1 MNMSSAEHL
10 YPTDPVQFYLEKQKQ
25 GISIFDVAQSST
37 PEDLTLYIAGY
48 LMHAQGYTEQEAFR
62 LVGKDQ
68 GMLALLALAEELGIG
83 EEPDAA
89 LG

>member
-1 MNMSSAEHL
+1 MKPTHL
-10 YPTDPVQFYLEKQKQ
+10 YPIDPVQFYLSKHNQ
-25 GISIFDVAQSST
+25 GVSVFDMAQSSS

-62 LVGKDQ
+62 LVGKNQ

-83 EEPDAA
+83 EGPDAA
-89 LG
+89 FG

>member
-1 MNMSSAEHL
+1 MKQHL
-10 YPTDPVQFYLEKQKQ
+10 YPTDPVQFYLGRRNQRV
-25 GISIFDVAQSST
+25 SIFDMAQASS

-48 LMHAQGYTEQEAFR
+48 MMHAHAYTEEEAFR

-83 EEPDAA
+83 EGPDAA

>member
-1 MNMSSAEHL
+1 MNIRAEHP
-10 YPTDPVQFYLEKQKQ
+10 YPTDPVQFYLEKRSQ
-25 GISIFDVAQSST
+25 GVSIFDTAQSSSA
-37 PEDLTLYIAGY
+37 EDLTLYIAGY

-62 LVGKDQ
+62 LVGKNQ

-83 EEPDAA
+83 EAPDAA